1 MRINYSALVNGLWE
15 MTLLNK
21 MGEVRRFDR
30 VCLNLESDIDSI
42 LLRLPAGYGG
52 IYRGFGVCR
61 RQSQVLS
68 LIGSTHFWTDWNGR
82 RAREWEKW
90 GFRTPQGESK

>member
-42 LLRLPAGYGG
+42 LLRLPARYGG
-52 IYRGFGVCR
+52 IYPFCDP
-61 RQSQVLS
+61 SMFS
-68 LIGSTHFWTDWNGR
+68 LDQGSR
-82 RAREWEKW
+82 
-90 GFRTPQGESK
+90 

>member
-42 LLRLPAGYGG
+42 LLRLPTGYGG
-52 IYRGFGVCR
+52 IYPFMF
-61 RQSQVLS
+61 S
-68 LIGSTHFWTDWNGR
+68 LDQGSR
-82 RAREWEKW
+82 
-90 GFRTPQGESK
+90 